1 MAAATTPLAGYGG
14 KVTYKIGAGSAI
26 TMAISKWTYKPKANL
41 LDRPN
46 TVDGRRRIL
55 GLADYEGTIEIQ
67 GLDTSG
73 TADTDLVPGTICD
86 IELYT
91 DGTKKIPC
99 VNSIIGDPE
108 LSEEIEGTYD
118 ATFPFYMQYGK
129 TLPIGPA

>member
-1 MAAATTPLAGYGG
+1 MAAATAPLAGYGG
-14 KVTYKIGAGSAI
+14 KLTYKIGSGSAI
-26 TMAISKWTYKPKANL
+26 TMAISKWTYKPKGNL

-46 TVDGRRRIL
+46 SVDGRRRLL
-55 GLADYEGTIEIQ
+55 GLVDFEGTIEIQ

-73 TADTDLVPGTICD
+73 SADVDLVPGLVVD

-108 LSEEIEGTYD
+108 LSLEIEGTYD
-118 ATFPFYMQYGK
+118 ATFPFMMQYGK
-129 TLPIGPA
+129 TLPVGPA